1 MQNVKT
7 LQDRDALNPILAI
20 HVEADDSWDCYL
32 PGDELPPMPPPPES
46 IVVSPNQFRLALLQ
60 SGLLDAVEAYVAAQP
75 RPVQIEY
82 GFAPRIHSQNPLIA
96 AAAQAL
102 GLTDGQ
108 RLALFQ
114 LAETL

>member
-7 LQDRDALNPILAI
+7 PAERDALKPVLAV

-32 PGDELPPMPPPPES
+32 PGDELPAMPSPLDS
-46 IVVSPNQFRLALLQ
+46 IVATPSQFRLALLQ
-60 SGLLDAVEAYVAAQP
+60 SGLLDAVEAYVATQP
-75 RPVQIEY
+75 RPTQIEY
-82 GFAPRIHSQNPLIA
+82 EYAPQIHSQNPLIV

-114 LAETL
+114 LAVTL